1 MIRINLLP
9 QKKQGRRRGEAG
21 ASVDIGGGGESQVW
35 LAFVLGAVLLEVI
48 VLLFVYKT
56 KQDQLTQV
64 HKHNVELTGN
74 IDNIKREIAQHASI
88 KAQLKELRDREEAI
102 QKLQGARTGPTATM
116 LELSRIMTPGRGP
129 TVDRDK
135 LEQLKRDNPSSVP
148 NASWDPRRLWL
159 SAYKENDRVVKLS
172 GIARDGEDVS
182 EFLRRLT
189 LSDYFF
195 DVKLLPASKG
205 VDQATKLELVR
216 FEMSAKVRY

>member
-9 QKKQGRRRGEAG
+9 QKKQLRRRGEAG
-21 ASVDIGGGGESQVW
+21 APVEVGGGESQVW

-64 HKHNVELTGN
+64 QKHNTELTGN
-74 IDNIKREIAQHASI
+74 IDNIKREIAQHATI
-88 KAQLKELRDREEAI
+88 KSQLKELRDREEAI

-116 LELSRIMTPGRGP
+116 LELSRMMTPGRGP

-135 LEQLKRDNPSSVP
+135 LEQLKRDNPSAVP

-159 SAYKENDRVVKLS
+159 SGFKENDRNVRLA
-172 GIARDGEDVS
+172 GFARDAEDVS
-182 EFLRRLT
+182 EFLRRLS
-189 LSDYFF
+189 LSDYFY
-195 DVKLLPASKG
+195 DVKLLPATKA
-205 VDQATKLELVR
+205 VDATTKLELVK